1 MSNIYYIVHS
11 KSFGDTLAA
20 TPTLRYLSQSHR
32 RKINVVTHNMQVF
45 DGNPYVE
52 SLLSFEDFFNLDSE
66 GSIKYESFT
75 YAGKSDNNGI
85 EKKFSHM
92 DTRQLH
98 AGDLGFHLLPEQM
111 TYDFYPTNFS
121 LDVDLPEE
129 YVVLHVT
136 TNWPNRTWSDQN
148 WVKVIDWLR
157 ENKIFTVLIGSGY
170 REELH
175 KSLGD
180 TPLDKYCPTF
190 ENVYGLDL
198 TNQGTMSDMWWVLN
212 GARCLVTMDSG
223 PLHLAGCTNTNIIQ
237 LGSAIHPSFRAP
249 YRYGSQDF
257 NYTYVGGTCNLFCN
271 SNLFYNVQEWGHINS
286 VPPMP
291 DCLENKPS
299 FECHPG
305 VDRVIETIDKVLS
318 GEKHDRFDSILELN
332 WNPDPNKIFFNF
344 NVNTNLTAK
353 LEVVDVNTGLRR
365 GTIEEKASRMY
376 GSDFWWSPA
385 PGYLDGLGDVKL
397 NVYLNNE
404 YYGEKI
410 LRINGDNYLNV
421 LGTNYTLEQIPDN
434 SYVTY
439 WEIFINKDY
448 EREEGCSIEE
458 GDVVLDLGANYG
470 FFTLYAVDK
479 GAKKVYSVEPFS
491 EAFNHIRGLSEIFP
505 IINPINKA
513 ISEEDGY
520 VSMYIHDES
529 SAVNCISNHGEMF
542 GRTSNEVQVESTNIN
557 TLLSSISET
566 VDFMKVDC
574 EGSEYEL
581 FNTITP
587 ENINKIRK
595 IAIEVHGEKNKNLVL
610 NSLID
615 NGFKTSEHDC
625 SFDNKIIFA
634 TR

>member
-1 MSNIYYIVHS
+1 MSNIYYLIHS

-32 RKINVVTHNMQVF
+32 KKINVVTHNMQVF
-45 DGNPYVE
+45 NGNPYVDN
-52 SLLSFEDFFNLDSE
+52 LLPFDDFFNIDSE
-66 GSIKYESFT
+66 DVVKYESFT
-75 YAGKSDNNGI
+75 YAGRSDSNGI

-223 PLHLAGCTNTNIIQ
+223 PLHLAGCTNTSIIQ
-237 LGSAIHPSFRAP
+237 LGSAIHPSFRSP

-291 DCLENKPS
+291 DCLENKPT

-305 VDRVIETIDKVLS
+305 VDRVIETINKVLS

-344 NVNTNLTAK
+344 NINTDLTAK
-353 LEVVDVNTGLRR
+353 LEVIDVNTGLRR
-365 GTIEEKASRMY
+365 GTLEDKASRVY
-376 GSDFWWSPA
+376 GGNLWWAPSP
-385 PGYLDGLGDVKL
+385 GHLDGLGDVKL
-397 NVYLNNE
+397 RVYLDGK

-410 LRINGDNYLNV
+410 LKINGDNYLNV
-421 LGTNYTLEQIPDN
+421 LGKNYTLEEIPDN
-434 SYVTY
+434 SYSTF

-448 EREEGCSIEE
+448 EREEGCFVEE
-458 GDVVLDLGANYG
+458 GDVVLDIGANYG

-479 GAKKVYSVEPFS
+479 GAKRVYSVEPFS
-491 EAFNHIRGLSEIFP
+491 GAFIHVERLSEIFP

-513 ISEEDGY
+513 ISEEDGN
-520 VSMYIHDES
+520 VGMYINDNT
-529 SAVNCISNHGEMF
+529 SAVNCTINHGEISDETY
-542 GRTSNEVQVESTNIN
+542 REVEVESVNIN
-557 TLLSSISET
+557 TLLSSIPEG

-581 FNTITP
+581 FKTITS
-587 ENINKIRK
+587 ENLKKIK
-595 IAIEVHGEKNKNLVL
+595 KMVIETHGEENTNLVL
-610 NSLID
+610 NSLEE
-615 NGFKTSEHDC
+615 NGFKSSGYEC
-625 SFDNKIIFA
+625 SPGNKIIFA
-634 TR
+634 SK